1 MLKKIKEKVLGKNDT
16 DNKTPK
22 YQSHLSPSHS
32 PYQRMGEQ
40 SVRDLANLFYD
51 EMESNPN
58 AAELLSIHPQPM
70 DIIREKFFEFLSGWL
85 GGPNLFMEK
94 YGHPRLRM
102 RHMPFSIDQ
111 SMYQQWMLCMDI
123 ALTKVLA
130 DDPVLK
136 ADLRIKFDQLAQ
148 HMINQD

>member
-1 MLKKIKEKVLGKNDT
+1 MLKQIKERVLGKP
-16 DNKTPK
+16 KTK
-22 YQSHLSPSHS
+22 YQSHLTPSET

-51 EMESNPN
+51 EMENNPA
-58 AAELLSIHPQPM
+58 AAELLAIHPQPM

-85 GGPNLFMEK
+85 GGPNLFMKK

-102 RHMPFSIDQ
+102 RHMPFAIDNN
-111 SMYQQWMLCMDI
+111 MYQQWMMCMKV
-123 ALTKVLA
+123 ALEKVLS

-136 ADLRIKFDQLAQ
+136 ADLEQKFDQLAQ
-148 HMINQD
+148 HMINQ